1 MTRLLITLIIASV
14 SLHSQADAWSLDS
27 CITYAISHNISV
39 RSAQLDNLGAHLAV
53 TEAKDRFLPTL
64 NAGAQQ
70 SWDFGRSLTSDNT
83 YANRNISNFGW
94 SVQLSLPIFQGL
106 SALRQLRQAEA
117 ASRAGELQSLA
128 VADEVT
134 LSVMSLY
141 LQALY
146 NRELLAVSREQLRLT
161 TTQLERQEA
170 LLEAGKV
177 PEVDVIQARAQVATA
192 EVDTVNA
199 ANNLRLSLLDL
210 AQALE
215 LKNTD
220 EFDISPLPDSETA
233 PILISLSE
241 ATDRALGGYSSILAA
256 RARVESADR
265 AVDLARSGYLP
276 RLSFNAGLGDSY
288 YRMSGLYNNSFSRQ
302 MRDNFSKTLG
312 FTLQIPIFDA
322 FSTRN
327 SIRRAQLNR
336 RSANL
341 DLERCESDLRKAVE
355 QAWTQADGAR
365 KKLDASIIAAEA
377 SKAALDAMTEK
388 YTYGKANAS
397 EWEQTRSNYITSLV
411 EQTRAKYETI
421 LRTRILNFYAR

>member
-199 ANNLRLSLLDL
+199 ANNLRLSLIDL

-288 YRMSGLYNNSFSRQ
+288 YRMSGLSNNSFSRQ

>member
-199 ANNLRLSLLDL
+199 ANNLRLSLIDL

>member
-199 ANNLRLSLLDL
+199 ANNLRLSLIDL

-215 LKNTD
+215 IKNTD

-397 EWEQTRSNYITSLV
+397 EWEQTRSNYITSLA